1 MPDIKSSP
9 HCELVL
15 SKPPECGDFRKT
27 RSFAMCLAWKIMDEE
42 KLPRLQLKRAWQEIR
57 KTCPAKKR

>member
-15 SKPPECGDFRKT
+15 SKPPDCQDFRKV
-27 RSFAMCLAWKIMDEE
+27 RSWVMCKAWGMLGEGKLT
-42 KLPRLQLKRAWQEIR
+42 KLPIKAAWQEAHV
-57 KTCPAKKR
+57 TCKPKR

>member
-15 SKPPECGDFRKT
+15 SRPPTCGDFRAT
-27 RSFAMCLAWKIMDEE
+27 RSYAMCLAWKIMSDERA
-42 KLPRLQLKRAWQEIR
+42 PRLQLRRAWQKIR
-57 KTCPAKKR
+57 ETCPAKR

>member
-15 SKPPECGDFRKT
+15 SKPPECGDYRAMRSWVLCKSWQLMDKGRLT
-27 RSFAMCLAWKIMDEE
+27 RLPVKQAWSE
-42 KLPRLQLKRAWQEIR
+42 
-57 KTCPAKKR
+57 AKGICKKQ